1 MKLGNRIVLIC
12 KKIIANFIRTDKEAV
27 FGGGENVFIGEKCEF
42 GHPEN
47 IVLGSNIWI
56 GDHTNIYAQ
65 GKVIIKDGTIL
76 ADHVD
81 IRTANH
87 YYDGEDLNLLPFD
100 EKILIGTVTIE
111 ENVWIA
117 SHCVILPG
125 VTIGEGAVIAAGSIV
140 TKSVEPMSVVAGN
153 PAKIVKYRDR
163 ERYEKLRKQNCIYMK
178 EYDTLHKKKIEIG
191 PK

>member
-1 MKLGNRIVLIC
+1 MFLWGV
-12 KKIIANFIRTDKEAV
+12 
-27 FGGGENVFIGEKCEF
+27 ENVFIGEKCEF

>member
-163 ERYEKLRKQNCIYMK
+163 KRYEKLRKQNCIYMK

>member
-1 MKLGNRIVLIC
+1 M
-12 KKIIANFIRTDKEAV
+12 
-27 FGGGENVFIGEKCEF
+27 
-42 GHPEN
+42 
-47 IVLGSNIWI
+47 
-56 GDHTNIYAQ
+56 
-65 GKVIIKDGTIL
+65 
-76 ADHVD
+76 
-81 IRTANH
+81 
-87 YYDGEDLNLLPFD
+87 
-100 EKILIGTVTIE
+100 IGTVTIE